1 LPPLAEDGTLP
12 PGAGFQEI
20 WTWVA
25 SALADL
31 RDTVS
36 QPQVVALYKQ
46 GLMDDSVIGGLE
58 DYLAKFEP
66 GARPPRVAS
75 YEYDVLKTYEGLH
88 QQAAWEAKWRA
99 KATQQAR
106 TSQPVVTPS
115 ALQATGNSQPV
126 QHKQRIRSKKKVGR
140 NEPCPCGSGRKYKH
154 CCGKKR

>member
-46 GLMDDSVIGGLE
+46 ALMDDSVMGGLE
-58 DYLAKFEP
+58 AYLAKFEP

-99 KATQQAR
+99 KAA
-106 TSQPVVTPS
+106 QPMPTPS
-115 ALQATGNSQPV
+115 ALQTVSESQST
-126 QHKQRIRSKKKVGR
+126 QREQRIRSKKKVGR